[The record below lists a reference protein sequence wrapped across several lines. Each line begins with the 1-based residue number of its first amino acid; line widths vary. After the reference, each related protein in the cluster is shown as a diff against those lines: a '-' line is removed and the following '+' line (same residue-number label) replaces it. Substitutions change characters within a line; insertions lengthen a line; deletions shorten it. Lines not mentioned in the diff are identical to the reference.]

1 MRRCVHA
8 CVCTCV
14 CVYVSARACA
24 WAHARTRACT
34 RVRMR
39 AFVRLCTHVCVCVLA
54 VVCARVRVCVYVL
67 MGGIVGWQLGGHVRV
82 CTRTRVHACV
92 LLDHLSYVGY
102 QPDLRPDT
110 ACALLQNKR

>member
-1 MRRCVHA
+1 MRGRTHARARAHA
-8 CVCTCV
+8 CACVLLCV
-14 CVYVSARACA
+14 C
-24 WAHARTRACT
+24 AHMC
-34 RVRMR
+34 V
-39 AFVRLCTHVCVCVLA
+39 CVCVCVLA

>member
-1 MRRCVHA
+1 MRGRTHARARAHA
-8 CVCTCV
+8 CACVLLCV
-14 CVYVSARACA
+14 C
-24 WAHARTRACT
+24 AHMC
-34 RVRMR
+34 
-39 AFVRLCTHVCVCVLA
+39 VCVCVLA